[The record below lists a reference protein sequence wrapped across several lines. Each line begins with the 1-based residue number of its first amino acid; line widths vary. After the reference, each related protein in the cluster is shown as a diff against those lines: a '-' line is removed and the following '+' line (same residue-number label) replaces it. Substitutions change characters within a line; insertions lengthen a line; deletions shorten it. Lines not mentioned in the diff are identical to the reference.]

1 MKVMKYIVL
10 GLLLS
15 VSNLYSQNKDYNQL
29 LAKYNPHLLEIS
41 DFNNDSFLYY
51 FKIVLN
57 EYRDSLGLQRV
68 EIDESLKVL
77 AVEQTNYNKGTAQIT
92 HIQKNKNKRTHWDR
106 AKFYGLPY
114 NGWNLSECLSI
125 EGELESNYFK
135 KQYFDEYGEYNLNL
149 MMAKEYLKGWKNSP
163 GHNKVLITPSF
174 NIFYIYR
181 DSDDVNKIGD
191 DAFSYTTLIMAEK
204 Q

>member
-10 GLLLS
+10 VLLLS

-41 DFNNDSFLYY
+41 DFNNDSFLHY

-92 HIQKNKNKRTHWDR
+92 HIQKNKNKRAHWDR

-114 NGWNLSECLSI
+114 NGWNLSECLMI
-125 EGELESNYFK
+125 EGESLPNYYK
-135 KQYFDEYGEYNLNL
+135 KQYFDEYGGYNLNL
-149 MMAKEYLKGWKNSP
+149 MIAKNYLTSWKNSP
-163 GHNKVLITPSF
+163 GHNKVLVNPSF
-174 NIFYIYR
+174 NILYIYR
-181 DSDDVNKIGD
+181 DSDKVNSLYNNS
-191 DAFSYTTLIMAEK
+191 FSYTTLIMAEK